1 LSFIRVAVSKLIRL
15 MTHENLNDILY
26 VINES
31 NRQAYR
37 SIIPNEYFRE
47 PVLTHEELVDWMNKA
62 EFYGYFKRKRI
73 TAVASLRIEDDDT
86 ARIGWVY
93 VLPEFQRKGIGT
105 ALIHHLE
112 GIARRKGLK
121 KARLLTVSGA
131 YWATKF
137 YEKLGYQLAEKIARP
152 WGFDQYMEK
161 KLI

>member
-1 LSFIRVAVSKLIRL
+1 

-37 SIIPNEYFRE
+37 NVIPKDYFRE
-47 PVLTHEELVDWMNKA
+47 PVLTFEELIDWMDKA
-62 EFYGYFKRKRI
+62 EFFGYFEKNMI
-73 TAVASLRIEDDDT
+73 TAVASIRIEDGDT

-112 GIARRKGLK
+112 TVAKLEGLK
-121 KARLLTVSGA
+121 KARLLTVGGA
-131 YWATKF
+131 YWAIKF
-137 YEKLGYQLAEKIARP
+137 YEKLGYRLTEKIARP

-161 KLI
+161 ELI